1 MDFSRGWRRH
11 GIRQHRR
18 CHGPANA
25 DDPLVVEFLESV
37 KKVSPHAEP
46 ILVISLTAILGLLI
60 GSVKV
65 RGIKLGVAG
74 MLFSGLLLG
83 HLGLT
88 LDPHLMSFLKE
99 FGLALFVFTVGLQLG
114 PGFFN
119 SLKKDGLKLNAL
131 AMTIVLSGALLVFV
145 LGHFLLGWNAG
156 VLAGV
161 FSGATTNT
169 PSLGAAQQAMTGE
182 ADLSAQAAMAYAV
195 AYPFGVLGIILV
207 ILLIRVMFRID
218 PIQELEELKRQMSLG
233 VREPQRASLRV
244 ENPNLEGVAIRG
256 VPGLGDDGAVVSR
269 IRRKHE
275 EEVRSAT
282 GETLLQVGDVI
293 LAVGTPEQ
301 LERAT
306 LSIGSRVDE
315 DLRKAPG
322 NIVAKRV
329 IVTHKDVIG
338 KTIAATRISERF
350 GVTVSRV
357 SRQDMILTAIPDLK
371 LQFGDMLNIVGEE
384 ASIDGAAKVLG
395 NSVRQLNETS
405 FASIFIGITVGI
417 LFGLYPWPLPGMP
430 VPLRLGLA
438 GGPLIIA
445 ILMGRMGRIGPLVI
459 HMPINANTAFRELG
473 IIFFLA
479 CVGLGAGGRFAETA
493 FTTTGL
499 QWIAMGIAVT
509 MLPLLIAGF
518 VGRRFMKVNYVTLCG
533 VLAGSMTDPPA
544 LAFSTK
550 LTNSDYPSLA
560 YANVYPLTML
570 MRILVAQI
578 AVLWLC

>member
-1 MDFSRGWRRH
+1 MIRRV
-11 GIRQHRR
+11 I
-18 CHGPANA
+18 
-25 DDPLVVEFLESV
+25 EFLKGIKE
-37 KKVSPHAEP
+37 VSPHAEP

-60 GSVKV
+60 GSIKI

-83 HLGLT
+83 HFGLT
-88 LDPHLMSFLKE
+88 LEKELLSFLKE

-119 SLKKDGLKLNAL
+119 SLKKDGLKLNSL
-131 AMTIVLSGALLVFV
+131 AVLIVLSGAALIFG
-145 LGHFLLGWNAG
+145 LGHFWLKWDAG
-156 VLAGV
+156 VMAGV
-161 FSGATTNT
+161 FSGSTTNT
-169 PSLGAAQQAMTGE
+169 PSLGAAQQAMGG
-182 ADLSAQAAMAYAV
+182 AGNVDSASKAAMAYAV

-207 ILLIRVMFRID
+207 IVVIRVVFRID
-218 PIQELEELKRQMSLG
+218 PKQELAELKRHLAQG
-233 VREPQRASLRV
+233 TREPQRASLLV
-244 ENPNLEGVAIRG
+244 ENPNLEGVAIRNI
-256 VPGLGDDGAVVSR
+256 PGLGDEGVVVSR
-269 IRRKHE
+269 IRRRDEK
-275 EEVRSAT
+275 EVGIANS
-282 GETLLQVGDVI
+282 ETVLHVGDVI

-306 LSIGSRVDE
+306 LGIGRRVDE

-322 NIVAKRV
+322 NVTSKRI
-329 IVTHKDVIG
+329 IVTHKDMIG

-357 SRQDMILTAIPDLK
+357 SRQDMILTAMPDLK
-371 LQFGDMLNIVGEE
+371 LQFGDMLNLVGEE
-384 ASIDGAAKVLG
+384 AAIEQVAKILG
-395 NSVRQLNETS
+395 NSVHQLNETS

-417 LFGLYPWPLPGMP
+417 LFGLYPWNLPGMP

-445 ILMGRMGRIGPLVI
+445 ILMGRLGRVGPLVI

-479 CVGLGAGGRFAETA
+479 CVGLGAGGKFVETA
-493 FTTTGL
+493 FSATGL
-499 QWIAMGIAVT
+499 QWMAMGAVVT
-509 MLPLLIAGF
+509 TAPLLLAGF
-518 VGRRFMKVNYVTLCG
+518 IGRKVMKLNYLTLSG

-550 LTNSDYPSLA
+550 LANSDYPSLA

>member
-1 MDFSRGWRRH
+1 MGMIRRVIEFLH
-11 GIRQHRR
+11 GIK
-18 CHGPANA
+18 N
-25 DDPLVVEFLESV
+25 
-37 KKVSPHAEP
+37 VSPHAEP
-46 ILVISLTAILGLLI
+46 ILVISLTAILGLLL
-60 GSVKV
+60 GSIKV

-88 LDPHLMSFLKE
+88 LDPHLMAFLKE
-99 FGLALFVFTVGLQLG
+99 FGLALFVFMVGLQLG

-131 AMTIVLSGALLVFV
+131 AVLIVLSGAVIIFG
-145 LGHFLLGWNAG
+145 LGHFWLKWDAG
-156 VLAGV
+156 VMAGV

-169 PSLGAAQQAMTGE
+169 PSLGAAQQAMSTTG
-182 ADLSAQAAMAYAV
+182 SAGSASQAAMAYAV
-195 AYPFGVLGIILV
+195 AYPFGVMGIILAMV
-207 ILLIRVMFRID
+207 LIRIGFRID
-218 PIQELEELKRQMSLG
+218 PKQELASLKQQLSQG
-233 VREPQRASLRV
+233 IREPQRASLV
-244 ENPNLEGVAIRG
+244 VQNPNLSNVAIRNI
-256 VPGLGDDGAVVSR
+256 PGLGDDGAVVSR
-269 IRRKHE
+269 IRRRDEK
-275 EEVRSAT
+275 EVSNAT
-282 GETLLQVGDVI
+282 ADTLLRVGDVI
-293 LAVGTPEQ
+293 LIVGAPEQ

-322 NIVAKRV
+322 NVTSKRV
-329 IVTHKDVIG
+329 IVTHKDMIG

-357 SRQDMILTAIPDLK
+357 SRQDMILTAMPDLK
-371 LQFGDMLNIVGEE
+371 LQFGDMLNLVGEE
-384 ASIDGAAKVLG
+384 AAIEQAGKALG

-417 LFGLYPWPLPGMP
+417 LFGLYPWPLPGCP

-445 ILMGRMGRIGPLVI
+445 ILMGRMGRVGPLVI

-479 CVGLGAGGRFAETA
+479 CVGLGAGGQFAETA
-493 FTTTGL
+493 FSATGL
-499 QWIAMGIAVT
+499 RWMAMGAIVT
-509 MLPLLIAGF
+509 VVPLLLAGF
-518 VGRRFMKVNYVTLCG
+518 IGRKVMKLNYLTLTG

-550 LTNSDYPSLA
+550 LTDSDYPSLA

-570 MRILVAQI
+570 LRILVAQV
-578 AVLWLC
+578 AVLWMC

>member
-1 MDFSRGWRRH
+1 VKEILE
-11 GIRQHRR
+11 GIR
-18 CHGPANA
+18 G
-25 DDPLVVEFLESV
+25 
-37 KKVSPHAEP
+37 VSPHAEP

-60 GSVKV
+60 GSIRI

-83 HLGLT
+83 HFGLT
-88 LDPHLMSFLKE
+88 LEPHLMSFLKE

-119 SLKKDGLKLNAL
+119 SLKKDGLRLNAL
-131 AMTIVLSGALLVFV
+131 AVLIVLSGAALVFV
-145 LGHFLLGWNAG
+145 GGHYVLGWQAG
-156 VLAGV
+156 ELAGI

-169 PSLGAAQQAMTGE
+169 PSLGAAQQAMGGAGNAE
-182 ADLSAQAAMAYAV
+182 AAARASMAYAV

-207 ILLIRVMFRID
+207 IILIRVLFRID
-218 PIQELEELKRQMSLG
+218 PQRELNELKAQLAQG
-233 VREPQRASLRV
+233 TREPQRASLQV
-244 ENPNLEGVAIRG
+244 ENPNLEGVAVRNI
-256 VPGLGDDGAVVSR
+256 PGLGEDGVVVSR
-269 IRRKHE
+269 IRRRDE
-275 EEVRSAT
+275 EAVGLANADT
-282 GETLLQVGDVI
+282 VLHVGDVI
-293 LAVGTPEQ
+293 LAVGSPEQ
-301 LERAT
+301 LERAA
-306 LSIGSRVDE
+306 LSIGRRVDE

-322 NIVAKRV
+322 KVTAKRV
-329 IVTHKDVIG
+329 IVTHKDMIG

-357 SRQDMILTAIPDLK
+357 SRQDMILTAMPDVK
-371 LQFGDMLNIVGEE
+371 LQFGDMLNLVGEE
-384 ASIDGAAKVLG
+384 AAIEQAANALG
-395 NSVRQLNETS
+395 NSVHQLNETS

-417 LFGLYPWPLPGMP
+417 LFGLYPWNLPGMP

-445 ILMGRMGRIGPLVI
+445 ILMGRLGRIGPLVI

-479 CVGLGAGGRFAETA
+479 CVGLGAGGRFVETA
-493 FTTTGL
+493 FSATGL
-499 QWIAMGIAVT
+499 KWMAMGAVIT
-509 MLPLLIAGF
+509 TVPLLIAG
-518 VGRRFMKVNYVTLCG
+518 VIGRKLMKVNYLTLSG

-570 MRILVAQI
+570 LRILVAQL
-578 AVLWLC
+578 AVLWIC

>member
-1 MDFSRGWRRH
+1 MRCHAAWDGNH
-11 GIRQHRR
+11 GGVTGLFENIRQ
-18 CHGPANA
+18 
-25 DDPLVVEFLESV
+25 
-37 KKVSPHAEP
+37 VSPHAEP
-46 ILVISLTAILGLLI
+46 ILVISITAILGLLI

-83 HLGLT
+83 HFGLT

-131 AMTIVLSGALLVFV
+131 AVLVVLSGAFLIFV
-145 LGHFLLGWNAG
+145 MGHFLLGWNAG
-156 VLAGV
+156 ALAGI

-169 PSLGAAQQAMTGE
+169 PSLGASQQAMTTAGKG
-182 ADLSAQAAMAYAV
+182 DLAGQAAMAYAV
-195 AYPFGVLGIILV
+195 AYPFGVMGIILV
-207 ILLIRVMFRID
+207 MILLRAIFNID
-218 PIQELEELKRQMSLG
+218 PKKELQELKEQMSLG
-233 VREPQRASLRV
+233 ASEPKRISLRV
-244 ENPNLEGVAIRG
+244 ENPNLAGVPIRN

-269 IRRKHE
+269 IRRKDE
-275 EEVRSAT
+275 TEVRSAT
-282 GETLLQVGDVI
+282 GDTMLSPGDVI
-293 LAVGTPEQ
+293 LVVGTPEQ

-306 LSIGSRVDE
+306 LSIGTRVDE

-322 NIVAKRV
+322 NIVAKRI
-329 IVTHKDVIG
+329 IVTNKDMIG
-338 KTIAATRISERF
+338 RTIAATRVSERF

-384 ASIDGAAKVLG
+384 AAIDEAAKVLG

-445 ILMGRMGRIGPLVI
+445 ILMGRLGRVGPLVI

-479 CVGLGAGGRFAETA
+479 CVGLGAGGKFVETA
-493 FTTTGL
+493 FSSTGL
-499 QWIAMGIAVT
+499 TWMAMGAVVT
-509 MLPLLIAGF
+509 VVPLLLAG
-518 VGRRFMKVNYVTLCG
+518 VIGRKVMGINYLTLSG

-570 MRILVAQI
+570 LRILVAQI

>member
-1 MDFSRGWRRH
+1 MGRIWRV
-11 GIRQHRR
+11 
-18 CHGPANA
+18 
-25 DDPLVVEFLESV
+25 LEFIEGV

-46 ILVISLTAILGLLI
+46 ILVISLTAIVGLLI
-60 GSVKV
+60 GSIRI

-83 HLGLT
+83 HFGLT
-88 LDPHLMSFLKE
+88 LDSHLMAFLKE

-119 SLKKDGLKLNAL
+119 SLKKDGLKLNSL
-131 AMTIVLSGALLVFV
+131 AVTIVLSGAALVFG
-145 LGHFLLGWNAG
+145 LGHYVLKWDMG

-161 FSGATTNT
+161 FSGSTTNT
-169 PSLGAAQQAMTGE
+169 PSLGAAQQAMSTTGNG
-182 ADLSAQAAMAYAV
+182 DSASKAAMAYAV
-195 AYPFGVLGIILV
+195 AYPFGVMGIILV
-207 ILLIRVMFRID
+207 MILIRVIFRID
-218 PIQELEELKRQMSLG
+218 PKQELLDLKQQLSQG
-233 VREPQRASLRV
+233 IREPQRASLVV
-244 ENPNLEGVAIRG
+244 ENPNLSGVAIRNI
-256 VPGLGDDGAVVSR
+256 PGLGDDGVVVSR
-269 IRRKHE
+269 IRRRDEK
-275 EEVRSAT
+275 EVGIAT
-282 GETLLQVGDVI
+282 AETTLQVGDVI
-293 LAVGTPEQ
+293 LAVGSPEQ

-306 LSIGSRVDE
+306 LSIGKRVDE

-322 NIVAKRV
+322 NVISKRV
-329 IVTHKDVIG
+329 IVTHKEMIG

-357 SRQDMILTAIPDLK
+357 SRQDMILTAMPDLK
-371 LQFGDMLNIVGEE
+371 LQFGDMLNLVGEE
-384 ASIDGAAKVLG
+384 SAIEQAGKAVG
-395 NSVRQLNETS
+395 NSVHQLNETS

-417 LFGLYPWPLPGMP
+417 LFGLYPWNLPGVP

-445 ILMGRMGRIGPLVI
+445 ILMGRLGRIGPLVI

-479 CVGLGAGGRFAETA
+479 CVGLGAGGKFVETA
-493 FTTTGL
+493 FSTTGL
-499 QWIAMGIAVT
+499 QWMAMGAVVT
-509 MLPLLIAGF
+509 TVPLLIAGF
-518 VGRRFMKVNYVTLCG
+518 VGRKIMKINYLTLSG

-550 LTNSDYPSLA
+550 LTQSDYPSLA

-570 MRILVAQI
+570 LRILVAQI
-578 AVLWLC
+578 AVLWFC

>member
-1 MDFSRGWRRH
+1 M
-11 GIRQHRR
+11 
-18 CHGPANA
+18 
-25 DDPLVVEFLESV
+25 
-37 KKVSPHAEP
+37 
-46 ILVISLTAILGLLI
+46 
-60 GSVKV
+60 
-65 RGIKLGVAG
+65 
-74 MLFSGLLLG
+74 
-83 HLGLT
+83 
-88 LDPHLMSFLKE
+88 
-99 FGLALFVFTVGLQLG
+99 
-114 PGFFN
+114 
-119 SLKKDGLKLNAL
+119 
-131 AMTIVLSGALLVFV
+131 
-145 LGHFLLGWNAG
+145 
-156 VLAGV
+156 
-161 FSGATTNT
+161 
-169 PSLGAAQQAMTGE
+169 
-182 ADLSAQAAMAYAV
+182 
-195 AYPFGVLGIILV
+195 
-207 ILLIRVMFRID
+207 
-218 PIQELEELKRQMSLG
+218 
-233 VREPQRASLRV
+233 
-244 ENPNLEGVAIRG
+244 
-256 VPGLGDDGAVVSR
+256 
-269 IRRKHE
+269 
-275 EEVRSAT
+275 RSAT
-282 GETLLQVGDVI
+282 GDTVLYAGDVI

-301 LERAT
+301 LEKAV

-322 NIVAKRV
+322 NIVAKRI
-329 IVTHKDVIG
+329 IVTHKDMIG
-338 KTIAATRISERF
+338 KTIAATRVSERF

-384 ASIDGAAKVLG
+384 AAINEAAKVLG

-445 ILMGRMGRIGPLVI
+445 ILMGRVGRVGPLVI

-479 CVGLGAGGRFAETA
+479 CVGLGAGGKFVETA
-493 FTTTGL
+493 FSATGL
-499 QWIAMGIAVT
+499 TWMAMGAAVT
-509 MLPLLIAGF
+509 VLPLLLAGI
-518 VGRRFMKVNYVTLCG
+518 VGRKFMGVNYLTLAG

-570 MRILVAQI
+570 LRILVAQI

>member
-1 MDFSRGWRRH
+1 MK
-11 GIRQHRR
+11 
-18 CHGPANA
+18 
-25 DDPLVVEFLESV
+25 EFLEGI
-37 KKVSPHAEP
+37 KAVSPHAEP

-60 GSVKV
+60 GSIRI

-88 LDPHLMSFLKE
+88 LEPHLMSFLKE

-131 AMTIVLSGALLVFV
+131 ALIIVMSGAGLVFV
-145 LGHFLLGWNAG
+145 LGRHVLGWKTG
-156 VLAGV
+156 VLAGI
-161 FSGATTNT
+161 FSGSTTNT
-169 PSLGAAQQAMTGE
+169 PSLGAAQQAMAGAGG
-182 ADLSAQAAMAYAV
+182 ADQASQAAMAYAV

-207 ILLIRVMFRID
+207 IVLIRVMFRID
-218 PIQELEELKRQMSLG
+218 PKLELEELKSRLSQGL
-233 VREPQRASLRV
+233 REPQRASLKV
-244 ENPNLEGVAIRG
+244 DNPNLAGAAIRDI
-256 VPGLGDDGAVVSR
+256 PGLGEDGVVVSR
-269 IRRKHE
+269 IRRKDQT
-275 EEVRSAT
+275 EVGIANPDT
-282 GETLLQVGDVI
+282 VLHIGDVI

-301 LERAT
+301 LTRAT

-322 NIVAKRV
+322 NVTSKRV
-329 IVTHKDVIG
+329 IVTHKDMIG
-338 KTIAATRISERF
+338 KTIAATRISEKF

-357 SRQDMILTAIPDLK
+357 SRQDMILTAMPDLK
-371 LQFGDMLNIVGEE
+371 LQFGDMLNLVGEE
-384 ASIDGAAKVLG
+384 TAIQQAAAALG
-395 NSVRQLNETS
+395 NSVHQLNETS

-417 LFGLYPWPLPGMP
+417 LFGLYPWNLPGMP

-445 ILMGRMGRIGPLVI
+445 ILMGRLGRVGPLVI

-479 CVGLGAGGRFAETA
+479 CVGLGAGGKFAETA
-493 FTTTGL
+493 FTSTGL
-499 QWIAMGIAVT
+499 QWMAMGAVVT
-509 MLPLLIAGF
+509 TVPILLAGII
-518 VGRRFMKVNYVTLCG
+518 GRKFMKLNYLTLSG

-550 LTNSDYPSLA
+550 LTQSDYPSLA

-570 MRILVAQI
+570 LRILVAQI
-578 AVLWLC
+578 AVLAML